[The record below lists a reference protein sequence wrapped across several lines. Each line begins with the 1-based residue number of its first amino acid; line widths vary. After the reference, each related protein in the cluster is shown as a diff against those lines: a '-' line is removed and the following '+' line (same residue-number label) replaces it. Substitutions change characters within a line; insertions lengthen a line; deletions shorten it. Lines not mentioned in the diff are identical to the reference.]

1 MSTALPMLAAIS
13 GESLMWLVI
22 EVLVAGLIYWLLTW
36 AIAQIGPPEPF
47 AKIAKFILVV
57 AVCVFLINALLG
69 LAGHPIIVFR

>member
-1 MSTALPMLAAIS
+1 MSAVLPMLAAIS

-22 EVLVAGLIYWLLTW
+22 EIIVGGLIYWLLTW
-36 AIAQIGPPEPF
+36 ALASVGLPEPF
-47 AKIAKFILVV
+47 AKIAKVVLVL